1 MTAMQ
6 IHLPFNDQSGEC
18 LGIGPSQGLVYAID
32 SEIVI
37 KMPFQYAVVEDPD
50 EHHLLELSLRSFIS
64 LEKELAVYATLKAHP
79 HPNFVRRLETGQSD
93 CLFLERLEPLE
104 RAWPRSTEPERRR
117 WALELLDAVSWLE
130 AHGWADG
137 DLAVR
142 NLGVDGSNRLKLFDF
157 GSAVHSSHPDY
168 AIDVV
173 RDHFELATCLHYI
186 LSGIDPL
193 KNLRSYAEVKEVRAQ
208 LAGGHGVI
216 GPGAE
221 VLADIIHDGWTGRS
235 SSTSFGQIYRRVS
248 CLFRS
253 IAGAATLPER
263 PESHYQRLESRCRDW
278 LGRASRNARFQE
290 IEGYVRD
297 CKAVGLDADLDVW
310 R

>member
-1 MTAMQ
+1 
-6 IHLPFNDQSGEC
+6 
-18 LGIGPSQGLVYAID
+18 
-32 SEIVI
+32 
-37 KMPFQYAVVEDPD
+37 MPFQYAVIEDPD
-50 EHHLLELSLRSFIS
+50 EHYLPEPSLRSFIS

-79 HPNFVRRLETGQSD
+79 HSNFIRRLETGQSN

-104 RAWPRSTEPERRR
+104 RAWPRSTKPERRR

-142 NLGVDGSNRLKLFDF
+142 NLGVDGNNRLKLFDF

-173 RDHFELATCLHYI
+173 RDPFEMATCLHYI

-193 KNLRSYAEVKEVRAQ
+193 KNLCSYAEVKEVRAQ
-208 LAGGHGVI
+208 LAGGHEVI

-235 SSTSFGQIYRRVS
+235 SSTSFGQIYKRVS
-248 CLFRS
+248 SLFRS
-253 IAGAATLPER
+253 IAGATLPEH

-278 LGRASRNARFQE
+278 LGRASSNAGFQE
-290 IEGYVRD
+290 IEGYLRD
-297 CKAVGLDADLDVW
+297 CKALGIDADLDVW

>member
-1 MTAMQ
+1 MQ
-6 IHLPFNDQSGEC
+6 IYLPFNDHSGEC

-64 LEKELAVYATLKAHP
+64 LEKELAVYATLKMHP
-79 HPNFVRRLETGQSD
+79 HPNSVLRLETGQSD

-117 WALELLDAVSWLE
+117 CSTLDRRFTAPT
-130 AHGWADG
+130 
-137 DLAVR
+137 
-142 NLGVDGSNRLKLFDF
+142 
-157 GSAVHSSHPDY
+157 PDY

-186 LSGIDPL
+186 LSGTVPL

-208 LAGGHGVI
+208 LTGGHGVI

-248 CLFRS
+248 SLFRS